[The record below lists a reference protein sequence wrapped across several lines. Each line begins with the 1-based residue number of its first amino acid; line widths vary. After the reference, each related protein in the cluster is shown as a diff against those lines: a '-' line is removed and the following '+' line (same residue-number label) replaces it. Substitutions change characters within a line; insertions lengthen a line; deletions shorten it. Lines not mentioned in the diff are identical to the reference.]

1 MKTIGRWT
9 VQLDN
14 IMIVHIIEGYWI
26 DLERCRTS
34 SQVLDWIMQVAKK
47 SWADDET
54 LASLVRALDYAL
66 RPQATLCCL
75 GMERMLSLDELRQ
88 LLVTAETEA
97 NSED

>member
-9 VQLDN
+9 VQLDDLT
-14 IMIVHIIEGYWI
+14 IAHIGEGYWI

-66 RPQATLCCL
+66 RPQATLCRL
-75 GMERMLSLDELRQ
+75 G
-88 LLVTAETEA
+88 VAT
-97 NSED
+97 

>member
-14 IMIVHIIEGYWI
+14 LTIAHISEGYWI
-26 DLERCRTS
+26 DLERCHTS

-54 LASLVRALDYAL
+54 LASLGSVLKVQQNRA
-66 RPQATLCCL
+66 RGKVMVC
-75 GMERMLSLDELRQ
+75 G
-88 LLVTAETEA
+88 
-97 NSED
+97 